1 LQESWP
7 TRMQIENIEGYLRA
21 LPPAL
26 LDLESIDTV
35 EIFEMMPGSYNLN
48 FHVKVNKKE
57 FVFRINIEPQ
67 SGLSQQI
74 KYEFKVL
81 KFLQNHRLAPKAY
94 HFDDNLQYFDFAIL
108 IEEYLEGPY
117 LTLENDDV
125 SKAVD
130 LMVRLHSIKPN
141 ALTFVVSKDP
151 LLDTFELARND
162 LIHYESKKS
171 ARKKII
177 RLAHQLLTKNE
188 AALTKHRHLFQAESL
203 NHTDVGCDNFIKTAE
218 GLKLIDWEKPRVDDC
233 SYDIGCFLSETV
245 QKWCSRKVLN
255 LKDRIKFVID
265 YAHLSGKDSDLIIEK
280 VNLREPLISL
290 HWILWG
296 ATKLCD
302 LEDHQ
307 TSSSLLESH
316 EEKRARFER
325 IADPENIEKLLVAK
339 LLY

>member
-1 LQESWP
+1 
-7 TRMQIENIEGYLRA
+7 MQIKKIERYLRR
-21 LPPAL
+21 LPPVRL
-26 LDLESIDTV
+26 ELESIDTV
-35 EIFEMMPGSYNLN
+35 EIFEMIPGSYNLN
-48 FHVKVNKKE
+48 FHIKVNQKE
-57 FVFRINIEPQ
+57 LIFRINIEPQ

-74 KYEFKVL
+74 KYEFRVL
-81 KFLQNHRLAPKAY
+81 KFLQYHRLAPKAY
-94 HFDDNLQYFDFAIL
+94 HFDDSLQDFDFAIL

-130 LMVRLHSIKPN
+130 LMVRLHSIQPKGM
-141 ALTFVVSKDP
+141 TFVVWKDP
-151 LLDTFELARND
+151 LPDTFELARND

-177 RLAHQLLTKNE
+177 RPAQELLTRSE
-188 AALTKHRHLFQAESL
+188 AAVAEHRHLFHADSL

-233 SYDIGCFLSETV
+233 SYDICCFLSEPV

-255 LKDRIKFVID
+255 SEDRMKFVID
-265 YAHLSGKDSDLIIEK
+265 YAHLSGKNSDCIIEK
-280 VNLREPLISL
+280 VNIREPLISL

-302 LEDHQ
+302 LEDQQ
-307 TSSSLLESH
+307 TSSRLLESH

-325 IADPENIEKLLVAK
+325 IADPENIEKLLVANF
-339 LLY
+339 LY

>member
-1 LQESWP
+1 
-7 TRMQIENIEGYLRA
+7 MQIEKIERYLRG
-21 LPPAL
+21 LPPAHL
-26 LDLESIDTV
+26 NLGSIDSV
-35 EIFEMMPGSYNLN
+35 EIIEMIPGSYNLN
-48 FHVKVNKKE
+48 FHIQVNQKE
-57 FVFRINIEPQ
+57 FIFRINIEPQ

-94 HFDDNLQYFDFAIL
+94 HFDDDLQYFNFAIL

-117 LTLENDDV
+117 LTLENDNV

-130 LMVRLHSIKPN
+130 LMVRLHSIKPQ
-141 ALTFVVSKDP
+141 AMTFLVSKDP
-151 LLDTFELARND
+151 LPDTFELARND

-177 RLAHQLLTKNE
+177 DLAHQLLTKNE
-188 AALTKHRHLFQAESL
+188 AAVTKHRHLFQAESL
-203 NHTDVGCDNFIKTAE
+203 NHTDVGCDNFINTAE

-233 SYDIGCFLSETV
+233 SYDIGCFLSEPV
-245 QKWCSRKVLN
+245 QKWCSQKVMN
-255 LKDRIKFVID
+255 SEERIHFVID
-265 YAHLSGKDSDLIIEK
+265 YANLSGKDSDLIIEK
-280 VNLREPLISL
+280 VSLREPLISL

-302 LEDHQ
+302 LENHQ

-316 EEKRARFER
+316 EKKRARFEH
-325 IADPENIEKLLVAK
+325 IADPENIEKLLAVNC
-339 LLY
+339 LY